1 MYNMKPSSNDK
12 KVMRKQAAPKT
23 AKAYEE
29 QLISLA
35 YDRARERLENG
46 TAKSAEIVYFL
57 QKGSP
62 TERLKLERAQKE
74 VELMNAK
81 IDAIKQQARLDL
93 VYEEAIKAMSDYR
106 GSAFDDSEEE
116 VDDED

>member
-1 MYNMKPSSNDK
+1 MKPSSDNK
-12 KVMRKQAAPKT
+12 KVGRKLPAPKN
-23 AKAYEE
+23 AKGYED
-29 QLISLA
+29 QLIALA

-62 TERLKLERAQKE
+62 TERLKVERAQKE

-81 IDAIKQQARLDL
+81 IDAIKQQARIDL
-93 VYEEAIKAMSDYR
+93 MYEEAIKAMSSYR
-106 GSAFDDSEEE
+106 GTAFDDVEEE
-116 VDDED
+116 EDDDED

>member
-1 MYNMKPSSNDK
+1 MKPSSDSNKLGK
-12 KVMRKQAAPKT
+12 KLPAPKT
-23 AKAYEE
+23 AKSYEE
-29 QLISLA
+29 QCIALA

-62 TERLKLERAQKE
+62 TERLRLERAEKE

-81 IDAIKQQARLDL
+81 IDAIKQQARIDL
-93 VYEEAIKAMSDYR
+93 MYEEAIKAMSSYR
-106 GSAFDDSEEE
+106 GSAFDDAEEE
-116 VDDED
+116 LDDED

>member
-1 MYNMKPSSNDK
+1 MRPSSNDK
-12 KVMRKQAAPKT
+12 KVGRKQYAPKS
-23 AKAYEE
+23 AQAYEE
-29 QLISLA
+29 ELTALA
-35 YDRARERLENG
+35 YERARERLENG

-62 TERLKLERAQKE
+62 TEKLKLERAQKE

-81 IDAIKQQARLDL
+81 IEAIQQQARLDL

-106 GSAFDDSEEE
+106 GTAFDDAEEE
-116 VDDED
+116 VEYED

>member
-1 MYNMKPSSNDK
+1 MKPSSDSK
-12 KVMRKQAAPKT
+12 KVGRKLPAPRS
-23 AKAYEE
+23 AQSYED
-29 QLISLA
+29 QCISLA

-81 IDAIKQQARLDL
+81 IDAIKQQARIDL
-93 VYEEAIKAMSDYR
+93 MYEETIKAMSSYR
-106 GSAFDDSEEE
+106 GSAFDDAEEE

>member
-1 MYNMKPSSNDK
+1 MEPNSSDK
-12 KVMRKQAAPKT
+12 KQERKFPAPKT
-23 AKAYEE
+23 AKGYEDNC
-29 QLISLA
+29 IALA
-35 YDRARERLENG
+35 YQRAEERLRNG

-62 TERLKLERAQKE
+62 SERLKVERAQKE

-106 GSAFDDSEEE
+106 GSAFDDAEEE
-116 VDDED
+116 FDED